1 MTSSPPGRCG
11 HCKNLAPHWAAA
23 ATELKGKVKLG
34 ALDATTHTVMASK
47 YQVGGGK
54 DSERELSEEERSKT
68 GVGERRENSER
79 NNEREKRERREEQGW
94 KELKEK
100 ERGKERVARSEKG
113 VKKGEG

>member
-1 MTSSPPGRCG
+1 MTSSPLGRCG

-54 DSERELSEEERSKT
+54 DSERELSE
-68 GVGERRENSER
+68 GERRGMGGRRTRKEGR
-79 NNEREKRERREEQGW
+79 REKREKRGRGEGQEW
-94 KELKEK
+94 EK
-100 ERGKERVARSEKG
+100 EERRVRERI
-113 VKKGEG
+113 

>member
-54 DSERELSEEERSKT
+54 DSERELSE
-68 GVGERRENSER
+68 GERRGMGGRRTRKEGR
-79 NNEREKRERREEQGW
+79 RKKREKRGRGEGQEWEKEERR
-94 KELKEK
+94 LR
-100 ERGKERVARSEKG
+100 ERI
-113 VKKGEG
+113 